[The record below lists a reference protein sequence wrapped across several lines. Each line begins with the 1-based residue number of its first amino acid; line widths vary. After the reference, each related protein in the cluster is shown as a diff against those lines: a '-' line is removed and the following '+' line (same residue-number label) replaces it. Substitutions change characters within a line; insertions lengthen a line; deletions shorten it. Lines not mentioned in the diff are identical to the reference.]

1 MIVNGKWVDGW
12 RTPHRRVNPKGRG
25 SFIYRKESLFKA
37 YPTLIDPAKAET
49 MPFTGDGVIY
59 SGMLVK
65 LNEAGQWVVAQG
77 ATNQATA
84 PAVSGSNTEQWYM
97 VLGEQ
102 SNDPDV
108 VAAGKLAAA
117 DLSLNVEVDLPGEF
131 FDTETNAEALKIG
144 DWLTIDKDGKYVKY
158 VFGSNVPVV
167 GRVTEAYRAI
177 GVGIECEMNQA
188 IANPQ
193 QKPADRIVSVAG
205 SPNTPAIETNSDTKG
220 VVTVATWWYPNG
232 INTDAGNFTQ
242 TKLVAGTNIKIVP
255 GTADDEGVDNT
266 GKEVIS
272 YNA

>member
-1 MIVNGKWVDGW
+1 MIKNGKWVDGW

-37 YPTLIDPAKAET
+37 YPTLIDADNA
-49 MPFTGDGVIY
+49 PFTGDGVIY

-65 LNEAGQWVVAQG
+65 LNENGQWVVAKG
-77 ATNQATA
+77 AVDQTAA
-84 PAVSGSNTEQWYM
+84 PAVTGSNVAQWYM

-108 VAAGKLAAA
+108 VAADKLAAA
-117 DLSLNVEVDLPGEF
+117 DLSLNVEVDLPIEF
-131 FDTETNAEALKIG
+131 FDTDANGQALKPG

-177 GVGIECEMNQA
+177 GKGIECKMNSYQVNA
-188 IANPQ
+188 VDVS
-193 QKPADRIVSVAG
+193 DRIISAPK
-205 SPNTPAIETNSDTKG
+205 SANTPAIETNSDTKG

-232 INTDAGNFTQ
+232 ISSDAGNFTQ
-242 TKLVAGTNIKIVP
+242 TKLVAGNNITITP
-255 GTADDEGVDNT
+255 GEDANV
-266 GKEVIS
+266 GKDVIA
-272 YNA
+272 YQA